1 MCGLHEVDPQG
12 STEPLSG
19 SDAGDTGQEAG
30 EASMYNLFPMD
41 HEARP
46 EPASLSGRF
55 GTAQLEDPNLT
66 SALQQ
71 VTVVDGK
78 AINGVEQPMGMRMP
92 YPGGM
97 LWGAGPPL
105 PPGRS

>member
-30 EASMYNLFPMD
+30 EASMDNLFPMD

-78 AINGVEQPMGMRMP
+78 AIE
-92 YPGGM
+92 
-97 LWGAGPPL
+97 GATSETGPAKVPL
-105 PPGRS
+105 GQ